1 MLEYSLHVNQAIS
14 PWSWSHFSKIDKLA
28 IQIPFNVKWPMTTS
42 YIPLFYMVN
51 ETQAWDGDGE
61 FGSYFLY
68 INFCFDT

>member
-1 MLEYSLHVNQAIS
+1 
-14 PWSWSHFSKIDKLA
+14 
-28 IQIPFNVKWPMTTS
+28 MTTS